1 MVTLPDHV
9 PSALHERKEDPAIW
23 YPVSQEREAWEPN
36 KDRQEREGMDP
47 WIGGWRTG
55 HDFAMDETDLPLI
68 KCLQEKSVRILIN
81 KSLNAL
87 FVCIVCAHVY
97 AC

>member
-1 MVTLPDHV
+1 MHIEKHDLLKQLLCIGYLLLHVVTLPDHV

-47 WIGGWRTG
+47 
-55 HDFAMDETDLPLI
+55 
-68 KCLQEKSVRILIN
+68 
-81 KSLNAL
+81 
-87 FVCIVCAHVY
+87 
-97 AC
+97 